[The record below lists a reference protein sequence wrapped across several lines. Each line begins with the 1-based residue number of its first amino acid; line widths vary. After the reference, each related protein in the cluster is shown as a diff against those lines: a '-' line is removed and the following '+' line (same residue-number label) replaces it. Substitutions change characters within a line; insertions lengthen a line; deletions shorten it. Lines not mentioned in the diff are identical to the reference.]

1 MGDDKVYEGSILLP
15 LYLFGRKIQMKFK
28 DFKIVR
34 VDLKYLEAL
43 HDVDTEVMYKKSAV
57 YANKPFLGILVT
69 NNDKKYVI
77 PFTSAKE
84 KHKTWSDV
92 NQSYYR
98 IYEVINMKT
107 AVYDANDIIVDITNT
122 SILSEKG
129 IPEDEFANYKK
140 RILSVLEIKKMI
152 PVIEGVY
159 SYVDLSLDDKLL
171 KDERDWRILTYKEY
185 SFCKNIRD
193 GIQRRAEKIYDKQI
207 KSGKVLKFHCDY
219 KKLESVANAYKVP
232 ISKEANTKK

>member
-1 MGDDKVYEGSILLP
+1 
-15 LYLFGRKIQMKFK
+15 MKFE

-43 HDVDTEVMYKKSAV
+43 HDVDTEVMYKKSSV

-69 NNDKKYVI
+69 NNDRKYVI

-84 KHKTWSDV
+84 KHKKWSDV

-107 AVYDANDIIVDITNT
+107 AVYDADDIIVEITNT

-129 IPEDEFANYKK
+129 IPEEEFANYRK

-152 PVIEGVY
+152 PVREGVY
-159 SYVDLSLDDKLL
+159 SFVDLSLDAELP
-171 KDERDWRILTYKEY
+171 KDERDWRNLTYKEY
-185 SFCKNIRD
+185 LFCKNIRD
-193 GIQRRAEKIYDKQI
+193 GIQRRAEKVYDKQM
-207 KSGKVLKFHCDY
+207 KSGKVLKFHCDF
-219 KKLESVANAYKVP
+219 KKLESAANAYKVS
-232 ISKEANTKK
+232 ISEEANTKK